1 MENPKVLILPGWQ
14 GSGPSHWQSLWTRQY
29 ADQLVEQHDWVRPL
43 RGDWLARLDDVMS
56 DLSGP
61 VFLVAHSLGCIQVA
75 AWAQT
80 SAQCHKVKA
89 ALLVAPGDVEASP
102 VQDVF
107 SSWRPIALNA
117 LPFKSILIGSE
128 NDPYCTLA
136 RAEQFAL
143 AWGSEFL
150 NLGECG
156 HVNAESNLGD
166 WPEGRALLN
175 ELMKEK
181 KHGD

>member
-1 MENPKVLILPGWQ
+1 ML
-14 GSGPSHWQSLWTRQY
+14 
-29 ADQLVEQHDWVRPL
+29 PL

-75 AWAQT
+75 AWAQI

-107 SSWRPIALNA
+107 SSWRPIALTE